1 MDKID
6 TSKGGKYMFANGDT
20 TGYGFHGDFMAAWD
34 EEILTQAIDQCIAGR
49 KLESGVIDDCKP
61 LSARNSADAARR
73 CTERSPVYPCE
84 PVHGKIE
91 SLPGCT
97 GGIGS
102 VTCAGGVQPACLA
115 TYKTLGLSASS
126 GTDKFSHLGC
136 YTESSNGR
144 ALRGQETRDT
154 TGMTVDKCSDFCV
167 GFRYFGV
174 EYGEECYCGNTLG
187 AGSALTTPEKCDME
201 CKGNKFQ
208 TCGAGRLLNM
218 YQANAAGGS
227 SSAASP
233 PSTISSISSTS
244 SISTTTPPAASP
256 TLSGRPTKSSLS
268 TQAAIVTSISSS
280 ASAAPSTI
288 GALANFRAQGCW
300 TEAPG
305 RALVGSSFNSDSMSP
320 QACATYCSSKNLPLF
335 GIEYGR
341 ECWCGTYLRQGSI
354 KAPNS
359 DCSFACP
366 GDKAAKCGAG
376 DRLNLYSKL
385 DYTKP
390 STPERVT
397 IPDTTLLYTYSGC
410 YTDANPAP
418 NAYRTLPAKAMS
430 DFSKMTVELC
440 GTFCKGYNFFGIECG
455 GECYCGNEI
464 GKGSLLKEDKDC
476 GLTCPGD
483 YKQLACG
490 EGRRL
495 SIYKKA

>member
-20 TGYGFHGDFMAAWD
+20 TGYGFHGDFIAAWD
-34 EEILTQAIDQCIAGR
+34 EEVLTEAIDQCVAGG

-61 LSARNSADAARR
+61 LSATNSADAARR

-84 PVHGKIE
+84 PVHGKIK

-102 VTCAGGVQPACLA
+102 VTCAGGVQPTCPVS
-115 TYKTLGLSASS
+115 YKTLGLSASS

-136 YTESSNGR
+136 YTEASNGR
-144 ALRGQETRDT
+144 ALRDKETRDT
-154 TGMTVDKCSDFCV
+154 AGMTVEKCSDSCA
-167 GFRYFGV
+167 GFKYFGV

-187 AGSALTTPEKCDME
+187 AGSALTTPEKCNME

-218 YQANAAGGS
+218 YQAKAAGGS
-227 SSAASP
+227 TSATPSSSSTSSRLSTSTAVSP
-233 PSTISSISSTS
+233 TTSSISSTRPTTS
-244 SISTTTPPAASP
+244 SISFTPSA
-256 TLSGRPTKSSLS
+256 TK
-268 TQAAIVTSISSS
+268 IVTT
-280 ASAAPSTI
+280 AAAPSVT
-288 GALANFRAQGCW
+288 GALANFRAEGCW

-305 RALVGSSFNSDSMSP
+305 RALAGSSFNSDSMTP
-320 QACATYCSSKNLPLF
+320 QVCAAYCASKNHPLF

-341 ECWCGTYLRQGSI
+341 ECWCGAYLRAGSI
-354 KAPNS
+354 KAPDS
-359 DCSFACP
+359 DCSFNCP
-366 GDKAAKCGAG
+366 GDKTAKCGARE
-376 DRLNLYSKL
+376 RLNVYSRF

-390 STPERVT
+390 TTPQQVA
-397 IPDTTLLYTYSGC
+397 IPNTTLSFRYVGC
-410 YTDANPAP
+410 YTDANQAP
-418 NAYRTLPAKAMS
+418 NPYPALSAKAMS

-440 GTFCKGYNFFGIECG
+440 GTFCKGYTFFGIEWR

-464 GKGSLLKEDKDC
+464 GKGSLLQQDKEC

-483 YKQLACG
+483 YRQLACG
-490 EGRRL
+490 EGQRL
-495 SIYKKA
+495 SVYREA